1 MSRNRLVPLAIGVA
15 VALAAC
21 GPRETWEQSVTRVR
35 GGYRI
40 EPMGFR
46 GMRDDDG
53 SPVLDV
59 DVLVVNTGRVS
70 LRWLTLLVH
79 VQGPDGRDRLAR
91 RAPVDVAMLLPG
103 VTAGLTA
110 VVRGVD
116 LNKGENV
123 LLELEG
129 EPPQDALA
137 EYPEYGSDRRGM
149 P

>member
-1 MSRNRLVPLAIGVA
+1 
-15 VALAAC
+15 
-21 GPRETWEQSVTRVR
+21 
-35 GGYRI
+35 
-40 EPMGFR
+40 MGFR